1 MKAQSLEK
9 KIQEAVRIL
18 GRIYEKIKQEKLD
31 FTNSSLPID
40 TLLLV
45 AKKIE
50 KAYYQELD

>member
-31 FTNSSLPID
+31 LNFCFG
-40 TLLLV
+40 
-45 AKKIE
+45 E
-50 KAYYQELD
+50 F